1 MDGVKQTSL
10 AGPDVVMASRAILTQ
25 ALDGWPGA
33 AGPGPPIFQ
42 QTVRKFKFKVDFT
55 IVKIHKWRVIYVD
68 LFRSSSCWF
77 HRSVKY
83 YNNLNKKAG
92 TGMIKSSFVMP
103 SNNSGSV
110 IVKLEG
116 RFDKALVSNI
126 WFEKFQNRRTWSVFT
141 APFSFFSVGQ
151 KVS

>member
-10 AGPDVVMASRAILTQ
+10 AGPDAVMASRAILT
-25 ALDGWPGA
+25 LDGWPGA
-33 AGPGPPIFQ
+33 AGPGPPGPIFQ
-42 QTVRKFKFKVDFT
+42 QTVRKIKFKVDFT

-68 LFRSSSCWF
+68 LFHSSSCWF

-92 TGMIKSSFVMP
+92 TGTGMIKSSFVMP

-110 IVKLEG
+110 IVKG
-116 RFDKALVSNI
+116 RFDKALVSII

-141 APFSFFSVGQ
+141 SPFSLFSVGQ
-151 KVS
+151 KMS

>member
-1 MDGVKQTSL
+1 MEVE
-10 AGPDVVMASRAILTQ
+10 TQ
-25 ALDGWPGA
+25 NWTLDGWPGA
-33 AGPGPPIFQ
+33 AWPGPPGPIFQ
-42 QTVRKFKFKVDFT
+42 QTVRKIKFKVDFAT
-55 IVKIHKWRVIYVD
+55 VKIHKWRVIYVD

-103 SNNSGSV
+103 LNNSGSV

-141 APFSFFSVGQ
+141 SPFSLFSVGQ
-151 KVS
+151 KWVENKKSRLTRTTSIW

>member
-10 AGPDVVMASRAILTQ
+10 AGPDAVMASRVILT
-25 ALDGWPGA
+25 LDGWPGA

-55 IVKIHKWRVIYVD
+55 IVKIHKWRVIYID

-83 YNNLNKKAG
+83 YNKKA
-92 TGMIKSSFVMP
+92 GMIKSSFVIYAFKVQTIEE
-103 SNNSGSV
+103 GSLTV
-110 IVKLEG
+110 
-116 RFDKALVSNI
+116 
-126 WFEKFQNRRTWSVFT
+126 
-141 APFSFFSVGQ
+141 
-151 KVS
+151 